1 MFKKLL
7 VSGLVLVLLMGCGW
21 LSLPQLG
28 NPEPAMPSAAPVEN
42 PTVQPEPTATLR
54 MPSRNT
60 PTPDI
65 TQPQEIQPAPGV
77 ESQPEAAP
85 VISQVEDP
93 LYIVQPGTPTQVTNF
108 LFPDAGCS
116 YLGIAGQV
124 FDINGQPVQ
133 GLIVEVSGQLEGNE
147 VLQLVLTGSSTK
159 LGPGGYEIRLAEH
172 ALASEGTLQIQ
183 VFDLA
188 GLALSDAIAFNTSA
202 ECDANQILL
211 NFTATK
217 IEYDETIYFPFTS
230 ND

>member
-7 VSGLVLVLLMGCGW
+7 VSGFVLVLLMGCGW

-28 NPEPAMPSAAPVEN
+28 NPEPAMPSVEPAEN
-42 PTVQPEPTATLR
+42 PIVPPEPTATLR

-60 PTPDI
+60 PTPEI
-65 TQPQEIQPAPGV
+65 AQPQEVLATPDA
-77 ESQPEAAP
+77 ESQPETAP
-85 VISQVEDP
+85 IISQLEDP
-93 LYIVQPGTPTQVTNF
+93 LYVVQPGTPTQVTNF

-133 GLIVEVSGQLEGNE
+133 GLIVEVSGVLDGNE
-147 VLQLVLTGSSTK
+147 VLQLVLTGSSTR
-159 LGPGGYEIRLAEH
+159 LGQGGYEIRLAER
-172 ALASEGTLQIQ
+172 ALASEGTLNIQ
-183 VFDLA
+183 VLDLA

-202 ECDANQILL
+202 ACDANQILL

>member
-7 VSGLVLVLLMGCGW
+7 LSGLVLVLLVGCGW

-28 NPEPAMPSAAPVEN
+28 NPQPAMPSATPAEN
-42 PTVQPEPTATLR
+42 PTDLPEPTATLR
-54 MPSRNT
+54 LPSRNT
-60 PTPDI
+60 PTPDVA
-65 TQPQEIQPAPGV
+65 QPQEVQDTPGV
-77 ESQPEAAP
+77 ESQPETAP

-93 LYIVQPGTPTQVTNF
+93 LYVVQPGTPTQVTNF

-124 FDINGQPVQ
+124 FDINGQPVE
-133 GLIVEVSGQLEGNE
+133 GLIVEVSGQLDGNE
-147 VLQLVLTGSSTK
+147 VLQLVLTGSSTR
-159 LGPGGYEIRLAEH
+159 LGPGGYEIRLAER
-172 ALASEGTLQIQ
+172 ALASEATLSIQ

-188 GLALSDAIAFNTSA
+188 GLALSDAIAFNTSDA
-202 ECDANQILL
+202 CDANQILL